1 MTVIY
6 NNIAA
11 NVATAVQLPLTGCE
25 TVVLFRADNWGT
37 TQVQIESYSQSD
49 VTMKTWIEP
58 PTPTSGNQDLC
69 IACPGN
75 GEAYLFTVITPDPL
89 TTELFVEV
97 LDGCCC
103 ETTPVGCAEFPIKLV
118 PCA

>member
-6 NNIAA
+6 NNIS
-11 NVATAVQLPLTGCE
+11 ATAALPTDVNLTGCE

-37 TQVQIESYSQSD
+37 TQIQIESYSQND

-58 PTPTSGNQDLC
+58 PTPISGNQDLC

-75 GEAYLFTVITPDPL
+75 GEAYRFTVFTPDPL
-89 TTELFVEV
+89 TTELFIEV

-103 ETTPVGCAEFPIKLV
+103 ESTPVNCTEFPIRLV
-118 PCA
+118 PC